1 MISVS
6 VNSCTQYLHHYDV
19 GQGHQQQLIVFPFIP
34 SFGIWTHERKDIQLV
49 GFVHSRD
56 SY

>member
-1 MISVS
+1 
-6 VNSCTQYLHHYDV
+6 
-19 GQGHQQQLIVFPFIP
+19 LIVFPFIP